1 MPVLTQAQLLQGW
14 EGAAGQG
21 PVARAVALAAAAGG
35 GSIAEAGELPLG
47 ARDALLV
54 GLRAACFRGD
64 VECLADCPG
73 CGAELEVAVPLSDL
87 RRPGGGADGTGEGE
101 VCADGRRVRFRA
113 LTSRD
118 VLAVA
123 PGGSASSDARR
134 RLVVRCVLAVDGEP
148 VDGEALGAEAS
159 GGAAPDH
166 PGLTDEVLAAVA
178 AALPSV
184 DPGADIRLDLTCAV
198 CGHAWAAPFDVPAH
212 VWADVDACARG
223 LLADV
228 HALARAYGWREE
240 DVLALSAARR
250 RYYLEA
256 IGT

>member
-1 MPVLTQAQLLQGW
+1 MPALTQARLLREW

-21 PVARAVALAAAAGG
+21 PVARAVTLAAAMGG
-35 GSIAEAGELPLG
+35 HSFDEACALPLG

-64 VECLADCPG
+64 LACLADCPG
-73 CGAELEVAVPLSDL
+73 CGEELEVSVPLSDL
-87 RRPGGGADGTGEGE
+87 CPPAGGADGAGEGE
-101 VCADGRRVRFRA
+101 VSVGGRLVRFRA

-123 PGGSASSDARR
+123 PDGATRPDARR
-134 RLVVRCVLAVDGEP
+134 RLVGRCVLS
-148 VDGEALGAEAS
+148 VDGEAREDEAHE
-159 GGAAPDH
+159 D
-166 PGLTDEVLAAVA
+166 DEEDELLAAVA
-178 AALPSV
+178 AALPSL
-184 DPGADIRLDLTCAV
+184 DPRADIRLDLTCAA

-212 VWADVDACARG
+212 VWAEVDACARG

-228 HALARAYGWREE
+228 HALATAYGWREG
-240 DVLALSAARR
+240 DVLALGAARR